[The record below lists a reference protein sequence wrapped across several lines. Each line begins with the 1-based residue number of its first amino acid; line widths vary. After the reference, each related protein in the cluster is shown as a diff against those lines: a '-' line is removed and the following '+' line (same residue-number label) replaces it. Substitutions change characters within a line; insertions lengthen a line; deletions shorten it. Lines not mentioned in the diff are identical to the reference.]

1 MLNQSETEM
10 RKLLTITIIA
20 TVNENAAIVP
30 VIKGVAAEGA
40 CASRQMANR
49 NTAGTRQRNT
59 TEVNPPHSLDN
70 NHGTASKPEQSKAA
84 IDP

>member
-40 CASRQMANR
+40 CASRQMANC
-49 NTAGTRQRNT
+49 NTAGTRERT
-59 TEVNPPHSLDN
+59 RTKDSPPHSLDS
-70 NHGTASKPEQSKAA
+70 NHGTAINPEQSKAA